1 VLVLS
6 VVAGVGLILTEEEF
20 IFFALLVW
28 VAGPLGAWVS
38 SWFLYGFG
46 EIICTLQA
54 IEENTR
60 GSALSLKK
68 QEKTAKQEPSKKSTP
83 AKQTAKTPPSKAK
96 TALPEEE
103 EEEEEDDEGVEE
115 GTPQTR
121 CPKCG
126 KEHDFDY
133 PKCPHCGHKYEQ

>member
-1 VLVLS
+1 MYNNIGGKIKGLAKGLFFSVLVLS
-6 VVAGVGLILTEEEF
+6 VVAGGILIMTENLILGLP
-20 IFFALLVW
+20 ILI
-28 VAGPLGAWVS
+28 AGPLCTWIS

-68 QEKTAKQEPSKKSTP
+68 QEKTAKQESSKKSAP

-96 TALPEEE
+96 PALP
-103 EEEEEDDEGVEE
+103 
-115 GTPQTR
+115 
-121 CPKCG
+121 
-126 KEHDFDY
+126 
-133 PKCPHCGHKYEQ
+133 